1 MLQPSVVGLDQAK
14 VCLQRLQ
21 FAAPLGNSFQFAG
34 DAGVQDAE
42 ICIDLCQPRM
52 ICIDLCQPR
61 IKVATLTQEGE
72 HGVHD
77 DEQRQREDGGENDLG
92 TENNLEDFA
101 SL

>member
-42 ICIDLCQPRM
+42 

>member
-42 ICIDLCQPRM
+42 
-52 ICIDLCQPR
+52 
-61 IKVATLTQEGE
+61 